1 VKISEM
7 PQFSVILPAAGR
19 STRFGGPVS
28 KLYQMLGGRPVLS
41 WTLAAFAQRED
52 VHEIVVA
59 SSDAAQ
65 VAECVAMLDER
76 QRRKVRTCKG
86 GTCRAES
93 VRSAARVTSPSS
105 EWLAVHDA
113 ARPLASQAMID
124 RTLKAALE
132 FGAAAAA
139 LPVHLTI
146 KEAHGPLPAMAQRTI
161 PRQRL
166 WAMQTPQVM
175 RRDVL
180 LEAFDACPIALA
192 EVTDDVQLLELAG
205 KPVWLVE
212 GEERNLKITTAVDL
226 QIAELLLKC

>member
-1 VKISEM
+1 M

-28 KLYQMLGGRPVLS
+28 KLFQMLADRPVLA
-41 WTLAAFAQRED
+41 WTLATFAGRED

-59 SSDAAQ
+59 TCDVAGIEQCAASLK
-65 VAECVAMLDER
+65 AD
-76 QRRKVRTCKG
+76 QRRKVRTCEG
-86 GTCRAES
+86 GSCRAES
-93 VRSAARVTSPSS
+93 VRSAARASSHSS

-113 ARPLASQAMID
+113 ARPMASQAMID
-124 RTLKAALE
+124 RTFAAALKY
-132 FGAAAAA
+132 GAAAAA

-146 KEAHGPLPAMAQRTI
+146 KDAEGPLPARAQRTI

-180 LEAFDACPIALA
+180 LEAFDGCPIALA
-192 EVTDDVQLLELAG
+192 DVTDDAQLLELAG
-205 KPVWLVE
+205 KEVWLVE
-212 GEERNLKITTAVDL
+212 GEERNIKITTALDL
-226 QIAELLLKC
+226 KFAGLLLNC